1 MINKLPT
8 RLKKLRHKL
17 NQHIKKL
24 SNTRYLQRN
33 KTFNFLFSLTIGVI
47 VTTLGITTDWAT
59 NGTDTLTH
67 NTIGSE
73 NLRGKNTT
81 EIPRLTDKIS
91 PINNTIGSENLRVQN
106 NTEIPTLT
114 HKISPISNTI
124 GSENLRVQNNTET
137 PALNY
142 KTSWIGNTIGSGNLR
157 VQNNIEAMY
166 VAPDGTVYTN
176 SHWDEAAMEAG
187 IYKDGKVIAALGDT
201 HGWSRGGGKAVT
213 ANSKYVY
220 IAMTQGSRG
229 DTKEDYPPEG
239 TTWYSVRRYDLSG
252 KPAPFPNGRGWDK
265 SMLIT
270 STKSEVTGLATVG
283 SELYVSDFAANRIR
297 VYDTETMKELRS
309 FTVANPG
316 AITIDPQK
324 NLWII
329 QSKNGSKPAKI
340 LHYSQSGKQ
349 LPQQIADIVEPTAI
363 AINHQGKL
371 LVAENGL
378 RQQMLTYD
386 IKDKP
391 IQVSSFGSKGGIYA
405 GVAGEVRDLKLYGL
419 TGVGTDASG
428 NIYINSNGFNKSGTD
443 LRKFSPSGKLMWRS
457 LGLIFVD
464 NADADPK
471 TDGVDVFTKQ
481 EHYLMD
487 YNQAAGKQWNYK
499 AYTLNPFKYPQDP
512 RLHTSP
518 DGTFVRRIQGKRFL
532 FLTDMYNSFLQI
544 YRFNPDTDGKIAI
557 PAGMFVG
564 TNGADKPFIAGN
576 WPPHQPEQGE
586 WIWRDR
592 NGNGKFEKNEYDRSK
607 DYPHL
612 GGWWVD
618 SKGDVWKALRTEDGI
633 RHYPLKGIDPKGNP
647 IYNYSSMEKQT
658 TPKIFN
664 DLRRI
669 EYFPETDSMF
679 LSGFTIDR
687 PAFGDDAGVAG
698 SEIARFDN
706 WSKGNRTPK
715 WRIVI
720 PYDRTGKRE
729 VSTAAISVTG
739 DYVFAVT
746 VKTAEVYVYN
756 AKTGAQVQQLKPGP
770 EVGSESGWID
780 IPYGIRAFRRSNG
793 EHLVFVEEN
802 WKGKVIMYRLA
813 G

>member
-1 MINKLPT
+1 MKNKL
-8 RLKKLRHKL
+8 LAHLVKLCHQL
-17 NQHIKKL
+17 NQHLKNIFRI
-24 SNTRYLQRN
+24 RYIQKS
-33 KTFNFLFSLTIGVI
+33 KTFNLFLSLTVGVI
-47 VTTLGITTDWAT
+47 VTTFGITTDWAT
-59 NGTDTLTH
+59 TGTRTLTH
-67 NTIGSE
+67 QKLS
-73 NLRGKNTT
+73 
-81 EIPRLTDKIS
+81 
-91 PINNTIGSENLRVQN
+91 
-106 NTEIPTLT
+106 
-114 HKISPISNTI
+114 ISNTI
-124 GSENLRVQNNTET
+124 GSEMPIQNNTET
-137 PALNY
+137 PTVTHKKISISNTIASENLLVQNNTKTSTPTY

-157 VQNNIEAMY
+157 IQNNIEAMY
-166 VAPDGTVYTN
+166 VSPDGTVYTN
-176 SHWDEAAMEAG
+176 SHWDEAGMEAA
-187 IYKDGKVIAALGDT
+187 IYKDGKVIGAIGDT
-201 HGWSRGGGKAVT
+201 HGWSRGGGIAVT
-213 ANSKYVY
+213 ANSKYIY
-220 IAMTQGSRG
+220 IAMTQGSKG
-229 DTKEDYPPEG
+229 KTNEDYPPEG
-239 TTWYSVRRYDLSG
+239 TTWHCVRRYDLSG
-252 KPAPFPNGRGWDK
+252 KPAAFPNGRGWDK

-270 STKSEVTGLATVG
+270 STKHEVTGLATMG

-297 VYDTETMKELRS
+297 VYDTDTMKEIRS

-324 NLWII
+324 KLWII
-329 QSKNGSKPAKI
+329 QSKNAKKPAKI
-340 LHYSQSGKQ
+340 LHYSQTGKQ

-363 AINHQGKL
+363 AIDYQGKL
-371 LVAENGL
+371 LVAENGP
-378 RQQMLTYD
+378 RQQMLIYD
-386 IKDKP
+386 IKDQP
-391 IQVSSFGSKGGIYA
+391 TQVSSFGAKGGIYA
-405 GVAGEVRDLKLYGL
+405 EVAGEVRDLKLYGL
-419 TGVGTDASG
+419 TGVGKDASG

-443 LRKFSPSGKLMWRS
+443 LRKFSPSGKLIWRS

-471 TDGVDVFTKQ
+471 TDGVDLFTKQ

-487 YNQAAGKQWNYK
+487 YTKSAGKQWTYK

-518 DGTFVRRIQGKRFL
+518 DGTFVRRIQGKPFL

-564 TNGADKPFIAGN
+564 SNGADKPFLNGN
-576 WPPHQPEQGE
+576 WPPNQPKQGE

-592 NGNGKFEKNEYDRSK
+592 NGNGKFEKNEYDTSK
-607 DYPHL
+607 DYPYI

-633 RHYPLKGIDPKGNP
+633 RRYPLQGIDAKGNP
-647 IYNYSSMEKQT
+647 IYSYSSMEKQT
-658 TPKIFN
+658 TPKIFK

-669 EYFPETDSMF
+669 EYFPQTDTMY
-679 LSGFTIDR
+679 LSGFTVDH
-687 PAFGDDAGVAG
+687 PAFGDDTGVAG

-706 WSKGNRTPK
+706 WSKGNRTPR

-720 PYDRTGKRE
+720 PYDTTGKRE
-729 VSTAAISVTG
+729 VSTAAMSVDQ

-770 EVGSESGWID
+770 EVGGESGWID

-802 WKGKVIMYRLA
+802 WKGKVIIYRL
-813 G
+813 GG